1 MTRVLLLGFLLTLS
15 TPGQST
21 LSSKTVGLQKQDGF
35 FALYADPKTGKLFLL
50 VDKFDTEFI
59 YYESLPSGLGSNDTG
74 LDRGLLGQEKVV
86 HFERSGPKVMLVQEN
101 LDYRALSTDPAERN
115 AVADS
120 FARSIIAGFAVEA
133 EEENK
138 VLIDITN
145 FVVRDAMNIA
155 GRLKQQNQGSFRLDP
170 ARSAIY
176 MPRTKAFPRNTEA
189 EATITFAGEGVGN
202 FVSSVTPTP
211 DSVTLRVHHSFLEL
225 PPPGFK
231 PRAFDP
237 RSGYNQLKYMDY
249 ATPVEQPINKRFITR
264 HRLEKKDPSAKISEP
279 VKPIVYYIDRGTPEP
294 IRGALLEGARWWNQA
309 FEAIGYRNAFQV
321 EIMPE
326 GADSMDARYNIVQWV
341 HRATRGW
348 SYGGS
353 ITDPRNGEIIKG
365 HVTLGSLRIRQ
376 DFMIAEGM
384 LAPYS
389 GADASTK
396 RMMDLSLAR
405 IRQLSTH
412 EIGHTLGLV
421 HNYAAS
427 SFGRTSVMDYPA
439 PQFTFKPDGS
449 IDSSDAYATGAG
461 DWDKVTIDY
470 GYQHFPS
477 GADEAIELRKILDR
491 AQQRGLYLIADSDAR
506 AAGGAHPAA
515 HLWDNGTNAVD
526 ELNRVMKIRTKALE
540 TFGEKTIT
548 MWSPYSELENKLVPI
563 YLSHRYQVEAT
574 AKVIGGVDY
583 RYAIRGDNQTIAKI
597 IAPEEQRRALSA
609 LLETL
614 KPETLTLPERL
625 LNLMPP
631 PALGYNRTRESFK
644 GRTGLTFDAMAPA
657 EAAINLTIGMIL
669 HPERASRLVQH
680 NSRDA
685 KNPALEEVIQTLIRV
700 SWEAKPLTGML
711 RETQYATGMSLLYHL
726 MALASDQRAAA
737 RARSIASTYI
747 TYIATNSNDA
757 FVRNQVRRFEED
769 PKQLPLPRPIEAP
782 PGMPIGDEDEMGLLL
797 PY

>member
-1 MTRVLLLGFLLTLS
+1 MMRALLFGFLLALS
-15 TPGQST
+15 ASGQST
-21 LSSKTVGLQKQDGF
+21 LSTRTAGLQKQDGF
-35 FALYADPKTGKLFLL
+35 FPLYYDVKTGKLYLL
-50 VDKFDTEFI
+50 IDKFETDFL
-59 YYESLPSGLGSNDTG
+59 YYESLPAGLGSNDSG

-86 HFERSGPKVMLVQEN
+86 HFERIGPKVMLVQEN
-101 LDYRALSTDPAERN
+101 LDYRAVSLDPAERN

-120 FARSIIAGFAVEA
+120 FARSILAGFTVEA
-133 EEENK
+133 EEESK
-138 VLIDITN
+138 VLIDITS

-155 GRLKQQNQGSFRLDP
+155 GRLKQQNQGTFRLDP
-170 ARSAIY
+170 ARSALY
-176 MPRTKAFPRNTEA
+176 MPRTKAFPKNTEA

-202 FVSSVTPTP
+202 FVSSVTPSA
-211 DSVTLRVHHSFLEL
+211 DSLTLRVHHSFLQL
-225 PPPGFK
+225 PAPGFK

-249 ATPVEQPINKRFITR
+249 ATPVELPINKRFITR
-264 HRLEKKDPSAKISEP
+264 HRLEKKDPNATMSDP
-279 VKPIVYYIDRGTPEP
+279 VKAIVYYIDRGTPEP
-294 IRGALLEGARWWNQA
+294 IRTALLNGARWWDQA

-341 HRATRGW
+341 HRSTRGW
-348 SYGGS
+348 SNGRS
-353 ITDPRNGEIIKG
+353 ITDPRTGEIIKG

-384 LAPYS
+384 LAPYT

-396 RMMDLSLAR
+396 RMMDMSLAR

-421 HNYAAS
+421 HNFAAS
-427 SFGRTSVMDYPA
+427 IFGRTSVMDYPA
-439 PQFTFKPDGS
+439 PQFTFKSDGS

-461 DWDKVTIDY
+461 DWDKVAIGY
-470 GYQHFPS
+470 GYQHFPQGS
-477 GADEAIELRKILDR
+477 DEAAELRKILDR
-491 AQQRGLYLIADSDAR
+491 AHQRGLYLIADSDAR
-506 AAGGAHPAA
+506 APGGAHPAG
-515 HLWDNGTNAVD
+515 HLWDNGANVVE
-526 ELNRVMKIRTKALE
+526 ELNRVMKIRAKALE

-563 YLSHRYQVEAT
+563 YLSHRYQVEAA
-574 AKVIGGVDY
+574 AKVIGGIDY
-583 RYAIRGDNQTIAKI
+583 RYAIRGDTQPVAKI
-597 IAPEEQRRALSA
+597 IAPEEQRRALNA
-609 LLETL
+609 LLDTL

-631 PALGYNRTRESFK
+631 PALGYARTRESFK
-644 GRTGLTFDAMAPA
+644 GRTGLTFDALAPA

-669 HPERASRLVQH
+669 HPERASRIVQH

-685 KNPALEEVIQTLIRV
+685 KNPALEEVIQSLIRV
-700 SWEAKPLTGML
+700 TWEAKPLTGLL

-726 MALASDQRAAA
+726 MALASDQRAAV

-747 TYIATNSNDA
+747 NAIAANSNDA
-757 FVRNQVRRFEED
+757 FVRAQVKRFEED

-782 PGMPIGDEDEMGLLL
+782 PGMPIGDEEVPLR
-797 PY
+797 

>member
-1 MTRVLLLGFLLTLS
+1 MRALLFGFLLALS
-15 TPGQST
+15 ASGQST
-21 LSSKTVGLQKQDGF
+21 LSTRTAGLQKQDGF
-35 FALYADPKTGKLFLL
+35 FPLYYDVKTGKLYLL
-50 VDKFDTEFI
+50 IDKFETDFL
-59 YYESLPSGLGSNDTG
+59 YYESLPAGLGSNDSG

-86 HFERSGPKVMLVQEN
+86 HFERIGPKVMLVQEN
-101 LDYRALSTDPAERN
+101 LDYRAVSLDPAERN

-120 FARSIIAGFAVEA
+120 FARSILAGFTVEA
-133 EEENK
+133 EEESK
-138 VLIDITN
+138 VLIDITS

-155 GRLKQQNQGSFRLDP
+155 GRLKQQNQGTFRLDP
-170 ARSAIY
+170 ARSALY
-176 MPRTKAFPRNTEA
+176 MPRTKAFPKNTEA

-202 FVSSVTPTP
+202 FVSSVTPSA
-211 DSVTLRVHHSFLEL
+211 DSLTLRVHHSFLQL
-225 PPPGFK
+225 PAPGFK

-249 ATPVEQPINKRFITR
+249 ATPVELPINKRFITR
-264 HRLEKKDPSAKISEP
+264 HRLEKKDPNATMSDP
-279 VKPIVYYIDRGTPEP
+279 VKAIVYYIDRGTPEP
-294 IRGALLEGARWWNQA
+294 IRTALLNGARWWDQA

-341 HRATRGW
+341 HRSTRGW
-348 SYGGS
+348 SNGRS
-353 ITDPRNGEIIKG
+353 ITDPRTGEIIKG

-384 LAPYS
+384 LAPYT

-396 RMMDLSLAR
+396 RMMDMSLAR

-421 HNYAAS
+421 HNFAAS
-427 SFGRTSVMDYPA
+427 IFGRTSVMDYPA
-439 PQFTFKPDGS
+439 PQFTFKSDGS

-461 DWDKVTIDY
+461 DWDKVAIGY
-470 GYQHFPS
+470 GYQHFPQGS
-477 GADEAIELRKILDR
+477 DEAAELRKILDR
-491 AQQRGLYLIADSDAR
+491 AHQRGLYLIADSDAR
-506 AAGGAHPAA
+506 APGGAHPAG
-515 HLWDNGTNAVD
+515 HLWDNGANVVE
-526 ELNRVMKIRTKALE
+526 ELNRVMKIRAKALE

-563 YLSHRYQVEAT
+563 YLSHRYQVEAA
-574 AKVIGGVDY
+574 AKVIGGIDY
-583 RYAIRGDNQTIAKI
+583 RYAIRGDTQPVAKI
-597 IAPEEQRRALSA
+597 IAPEEQRRALNA
-609 LLETL
+609 LLDTL

-631 PALGYNRTRESFK
+631 PALGYARTRESFK
-644 GRTGLTFDAMAPA
+644 GRTGLTFDALAPA

-669 HPERASRLVQH
+669 HPERASRIVQH

-685 KNPALEEVIQTLIRV
+685 KNPALEEVIQSLIRV
-700 SWEAKPLTGML
+700 TWEAKPLTGLL

-726 MALASDQRAAA
+726 MALASDQRAAV

-747 TYIATNSNDA
+747 NAIAANSNDA
-757 FVRNQVRRFEED
+757 FVRAQVKRFEED

-782 PGMPIGDEDEMGLLL
+782 PGMPIGDEEVPLR
-797 PY
+797 

>member
-1 MTRVLLLGFLLTLS
+1 MTRVLLLGFFLTL
-15 TPGQST
+15 TALGQST
-21 LSSKTVGLQKQDGF
+21 LSTKTAGLQKQDGF
-35 FALYADPKTGKLFLL
+35 FPLYYDAKAGKLFLL

-59 YYESLPSGLGSNDTG
+59 YYESLPAGLGSNDTG

-101 LDYRALSTDPAERN
+101 LDYRAISSDPAERN

-120 FARSIIAGFAVEA
+120 FARSVIAGFTVEA
-133 EEENK
+133 EEDNK
-138 VLIDITN
+138 VLVDITN
-145 FVVRDAMNIA
+145 FVVRDAMNVA
-155 GRLKQQNQGSFRLDP
+155 GRLKQQNQGTFRLDP
-170 ARSAIY
+170 SRSAIY
-176 MPRTKAFPRNTEA
+176 MLRTKAFSRNTEA
-189 EATITFAGEGVGN
+189 EATITFSGEGVGA
-202 FVSSVTPTP
+202 FVSSVTPSP
-211 DSVTLRVHHSFLEL
+211 DSVSLRVHHSFLEL

-231 PRAFDP
+231 SRAFDP

-264 HRLEKKDPSAKISEP
+264 HRLEKKDPTARISDP
-279 VKPIVYYIDRGTPEP
+279 LKPIVYYIDRGTPEP
-294 IRGALLEGARWWNQA
+294 IRSALLEGARWWNQA

-341 HRATRGW
+341 HRSTRGW

-353 ITDPRNGEIIKG
+353 ITDPRTGEIIKG

-389 GADASTK
+389 GADSSTK

-421 HNYAAS
+421 HNFAAS
-427 SFGRTSVMDYPA
+427 TFGRTSVMDYPA
-439 PQFTFKPDGS
+439 PQFTFKPDGT

-470 GYQHFPS
+470 GYQHFPQ
-477 GADEAIELRKILDR
+477 GTDEAVELRKILDR
-491 AQQRGLYLIADSDAR
+491 AQQRGLYLIADTDAR
-506 AAGGAHPAA
+506 ATGGAHPAG

-526 ELNRVMKIRTKALE
+526 ELNRVMKIRAKALE

-563 YLSHRYQVEAT
+563 YLSHRYQVEAA

-583 RYAIRGDNQTIAKI
+583 RYAIRGDNQPIAKI

-609 LLETL
+609 LLDTL

-625 LNLMPP
+625 LMIMPP
-631 PALGYNRTRESFK
+631 PALGYARTRESFK
-644 GRTGLTFDAMAPA
+644 GRTGLTFDALAPA

-669 HPERASRLVQH
+669 HPERASRIVQH

-685 KNPALEEVIQTLIRV
+685 KNPALEEIIQSLIKV
-700 SWEAKPLTGML
+700 TWEAKPLSGML
-711 RETQYATGMSLLYHL
+711 RETQYSTGMALLYHL
-726 MALASDQRAAA
+726 MVLASDQRAAA

-747 TYIATNSNDA
+747 TSIAANSNDA
-757 FVRNQVRRFEED
+757 FVRAQVKRFEED

-782 PGMPIGDEDEMGLLL
+782 PGMPIGGDEFPLW
-797 PY
+797 

>member
-1 MTRVLLLGFLLTLS
+1 MTRVLLLGFFLTL
-15 TPGQST
+15 TALGQST
-21 LSSKTVGLQKQDGF
+21 LSTKTAGLQKQDGF
-35 FALYADPKTGKLFLL
+35 FPLYYDAKAGKLFLL

-59 YYESLPSGLGSNDTG
+59 YYESLPAGLGSNDTG

-101 LDYRALSTDPAERN
+101 LDYRAVSADPAERN

-120 FARSIIAGFAVEA
+120 FARSIIAGFTVEA
-133 EEENK
+133 EEDNK

-155 GRLKQQNQGSFRLDP
+155 GRLKQQNQGTFRLAP
-170 ARSAIY
+170 SRSAIY
-176 MPRTKAFPRNTEA
+176 MLRTKAFPRNTEA

-202 FVSSVTPTP
+202 FVSSVTPSP
-211 DSVTLRVHHSFLEL
+211 DSVSLRVHHSFLEL

-264 HRLEKKDPSAKISEP
+264 HRLEKKDPTAKISDP
-279 VKPIVYYIDRGTPEP
+279 LKPIVYYIDRGTPEP
-294 IRGALLEGARWWNQA
+294 IRSALLEGARWWNQA

-341 HRATRGW
+341 HRSTRGW

-353 ITDPRNGEIIKG
+353 ITDPRTGEIIKG

-389 GADASTK
+389 GSDSSTK

-421 HNYAAS
+421 HNFAAS
-427 SFGRTSVMDYPA
+427 TFGRTSVMDYPA
-439 PQFTFKPDGS
+439 PQFTFKPDGT

-470 GYQHFPS
+470 GYQHFPQ
-477 GADEAIELRKILDR
+477 GTDEAVELRKILDR
-491 AQQRGLYLIADSDAR
+491 AQQRGLYLIADTDAR
-506 AAGGAHPAA
+506 ATGGAHPAG

-526 ELNRVMKIRTKALE
+526 ELNRVMKIRAKALE
-540 TFGEKTIT
+540 GFGEKTIT

-563 YLSHRYQVEAT
+563 YLSHRYQVEAA

-583 RYAIRGDNQTIAKI
+583 RYAIRGDNQPIAKI

-609 LLETL
+609 LLDTL

-625 LNLMPP
+625 LMIMPP
-631 PALGYNRTRESFK
+631 PALGYARTRESFK
-644 GRTGLTFDAMAPA
+644 GRTGLTFDALAPA

-669 HPERASRLVQH
+669 HPERASRIVQH

-685 KNPALEEVIQTLIRV
+685 KNPALEEIIQSLIKV
-700 SWEAKPLTGML
+700 TWEAKPLSGML
-711 RETQYATGMSLLYHL
+711 RETQYSTGMALLYHL

-737 RARSIASTYI
+737 RARSIAFAYI
-747 TYIATNSNDA
+747 THIAANSNDA
-757 FVRNQVRRFEED
+757 LVRAQVKRFEED

-782 PGMPIGDEDEMGLLL
+782 PGMPIGDDEFPLW
-797 PY
+797 

>member
-1 MTRVLLLGFLLTLS
+1 MTRVLLLGFFLTL
-15 TPGQST
+15 TALGQST
-21 LSSKTVGLQKQDGF
+21 LSTKTAGLQKQDGF
-35 FALYADPKTGKLFLL
+35 FPLYYDAKAGKLFLL

-59 YYESLPSGLGSNDTG
+59 YYESLPAGLGSNDTG

-101 LDYRALSTDPAERN
+101 LDYRAVSADPAERN

-120 FARSIIAGFAVEA
+120 FARSIIAGFTVEA
-133 EEENK
+133 EEDNK

-155 GRLKQQNQGSFRLDP
+155 GRLKQQNQGTFRLDP
-170 ARSAIY
+170 SRSAIY
-176 MPRTKAFPRNTEA
+176 MLRTKAFPRNTEA
-189 EATITFAGEGVGN
+189 EATITFSGENVGN
-202 FVSSVTPTP
+202 FVSSVTPSP
-211 DSVTLRVHHSFLEL
+211 DSVSLRVHHSFLEL
-225 PPPGFK
+225 PPPGFQ

-264 HRLEKKDPSAKISEP
+264 HRLEKKDPTAKISDP
-279 VKPIVYYIDRGTPEP
+279 LKPIVYYIDRGTPEP
-294 IRGALLEGARWWNQA
+294 IRSALLEGARWWNQA

-341 HRATRGW
+341 HRSTRGW

-353 ITDPRNGEIIKG
+353 ITDPRTGEIIKG

-389 GADASTK
+389 GSDSSTK

-421 HNYAAS
+421 HNFAAS
-427 SFGRTSVMDYPA
+427 TFGRTSVMDYPA
-439 PQFTFKPDGS
+439 PQFTFKPDGT

-470 GYQHFPS
+470 GYQHFPQ
-477 GADEAIELRKILDR
+477 GTDEAVELRKILDR
-491 AQQRGLYLIADSDAR
+491 AQQRGLYLIADTDAR
-506 AAGGAHPAA
+506 ATGGAHPAG

-526 ELNRVMKIRTKALE
+526 ELNRVMKIRAKALE
-540 TFGEKTIT
+540 GFGEKTIT

-563 YLSHRYQVEAT
+563 YLSHRYQVEAA

-583 RYAIRGDNQTIAKI
+583 RYAIRGDNQPIAKI

-609 LLETL
+609 LLDTL

-625 LNLMPP
+625 LMIMPP
-631 PALGYNRTRESFK
+631 PALGYARTRESFK
-644 GRTGLTFDAMAPA
+644 GRTGLTFDALAPA

-669 HPERASRLVQH
+669 HPERASRIVQH

-685 KNPALEEVIQTLIRV
+685 KNPALEEIIQSLIKV
-700 SWEAKPLTGML
+700 TWEAKPLSGML
-711 RETQYATGMSLLYHL
+711 RETQYSTGMALLYHL

-737 RARSIASTYI
+737 RARSIAFAYI
-747 TYIATNSNDA
+747 THIAANSNDA
-757 FVRNQVRRFEED
+757 FVRAQVKRFEED

-782 PGMPIGDEDEMGLLL
+782 PGMPIGDDEFPLW
-797 PY
+797 

>member
-1 MTRVLLLGFLLTLS
+1 MRALLFGFLLALS
-15 TPGQST
+15 APGQSN
-21 LSSKTVGLQKQDGF
+21 LSTRTADLQKQDGF
-35 FALYADPKTGKLFLL
+35 FPLYYDVKTGKLFLL
-50 VDKFDTEFI
+50 IDKFETDFL
-59 YYESLPSGLGSNDTG
+59 YYESLPAGLGSNDSG

-86 HFERSGPKVMLVQEN
+86 HFERIGPKVMLVQEN
-101 LDYRALSTDPAERN
+101 LDYRAVSSDPAERN

-120 FARSIIAGFAVEA
+120 FARSILAGFTVEA
-133 EEENK
+133 EEESK
-138 VLIDITN
+138 VLIDITS

-155 GRLKQQNQGSFRLDP
+155 GRLKQQNQGTFRLDP

-176 MPRTKAFPRNTEA
+176 MPRTKAFPKNTEA

-202 FVSSVTPTP
+202 FVSSVTPSA
-211 DSVTLRVHHSFLEL
+211 DSLTLRVHHSFLQL
-225 PPPGFK
+225 PAPGFK

-237 RSGYNQLKYMDY
+237 RSGYYQLKYMDY

-264 HRLEKKDPSAKISEP
+264 HRLEKKDPNATMSDP

-294 IRGALLEGARWWNQA
+294 IRTALLDGARWWDQA

-341 HRATRGW
+341 HRSTRGW
-348 SYGGS
+348 SNGRS
-353 ITDPRNGEIIKG
+353 ITDPRTGEIIKG

-384 LAPYS
+384 LAPYT

-396 RMMDLSLAR
+396 RMMDMSLAR

-421 HNYAAS
+421 HNFAAS
-427 SFGRTSVMDYPA
+427 IFGRTSVMDYPA
-439 PQFTFKPDGS
+439 PQFTFKSDGS
-449 IDSSDAYATGAG
+449 IDSSDAYATGVG
-461 DWDKVTIDY
+461 DWDQVAIGY
-470 GYQHFPS
+470 GYQHFPHGS
-477 GADEAIELRKILDR
+477 DEAAELRKILDR
-491 AQQRGLYLIADSDAR
+491 AHQRGLYLIADSDAR
-506 AAGGAHPAA
+506 APGGAHPAG
-515 HLWDNGTNAVD
+515 HLWDNGANVVE
-526 ELNRVMKIRTKALE
+526 ELNRVMKIRAKALE

-563 YLSHRYQVEAT
+563 YLSHRYQVEAA
-574 AKVIGGVDY
+574 AKVIGGIDY
-583 RYAIRGDNQTIAKI
+583 RYAIRGDTQPVAKI
-597 IAPEEQRRALSA
+597 IAPEEQRRALNA
-609 LLETL
+609 LLDTL

-631 PALGYNRTRESFK
+631 PALGYARTRESFK
-644 GRTGLTFDAMAPA
+644 GRTGLTFDALAPA

-669 HPERASRLVQH
+669 HSERASRIVQH

-685 KNPALEEVIQTLIRV
+685 RNPALEEIIQSLIRV
-700 SWEAKPLTGML
+700 TWEAKPLTGLL

-747 TYIATNSNDA
+747 NAIAANSNDA
-757 FVRNQVRRFEED
+757 FVRAQVKRFEED

-782 PGMPIGDEDEMGLLL
+782 PGMPIGDEEVPLR
-797 PY
+797 